1 VTISLAGTFKSLM
14 RNRVQALLTLS
25 GMSVGVAMV
34 VIVSGL
40 GLGAHQKIEAQLQS
54 AGPTL
59 ITIRSNNFTPAGA
72 ASTGEEDSSGGELG
86 QGAVSISLN
95 DTAQASIAAAVP
107 PAQVKKVPKK
117 TRYKSPATPL
127 GDSDLTLLKNSIPDL
142 HAVAA
147 SMEGNVSVTRD
158 SGVPVNVVRAHGF
171 ELASPEL
178 QGWKLGAGR
187 WISEREHAEGAAVMM
202 LTSAAAKRLWPTIP
216 SAMGQTLRFD
226 RHDVRVV
233 GTLMLP
239 GHEVPAVVPPV
250 FMPLMLARTLLKG
263 ESYDAITVKTA
274 SVEVTT
280 QVAQNIRNA
289 MRKLH
294 RLPEDTF
301 DDFRVETQSV
311 AAMPSMGLDP
321 RMTRSVHSNVSNLDM
336 ASYREMARSL
346 RKAGRT
352 FGLLLAGGAA
362 VSLLV
367 GGIGVMNI
375 MLVSVTART
384 REIGLRMAVGARTSD
399 VLMQFL
405 AEAITL
411 AFLGGLI
418 GLILGTAGLV
428 AVRYGLHWATA
439 LSPTMLCLALLMAAI
454 TGVVFGYGPARRAA
468 VLDPVIALRSE

>member
-1 VTISLAGTFKSLM
+1 
-14 RNRVQALLTLS
+14 
-25 GMSVGVAMV
+25 
-34 VIVSGL
+34 
-40 GLGAHQKIEAQLQS
+40 
-54 AGPTL
+54 
-59 ITIRSNNFTPAGA
+59 
-72 ASTGEEDSSGGELG
+72 
-86 QGAVSISLN
+86 
-95 DTAQASIAAAVP
+95 
-107 PAQVKKVPKK
+107 
-117 TRYKSPATPL
+117 
-127 GDSDLTLLKNSIPDL
+127 
-142 HAVAA
+142 
-147 SMEGNVSVTRD
+147 
-158 SGVPVNVVRAHGF
+158 
-171 ELASPEL
+171 
-178 QGWKLGAGR
+178 
-187 WISEREHAEGAAVMM
+187 
-202 LTSAAAKRLWPTIP
+202 
-216 SAMGQTLRFD
+216 
-226 RHDVRVV
+226 
-233 GTLMLP
+233 
-239 GHEVPAVVPPV
+239 
-250 FMPLMLARTLLKG
+250 MPLMLARTLLKG
-263 ESYDAITVKTA
+263 ESYDAITVRTT
-274 SVEVTT
+274 SVEITT

-289 MRKLH
+289 MRKSH

-352 FGLLLAGGAA
+352 FGLLLAGGAS

-399 VLMQFL
+399 VLLQFL

-428 AVRYGLHWATA
+428 AVKYGLHWATA

-468 VLDPVIALRSE
+468 VLDPVVALRSE